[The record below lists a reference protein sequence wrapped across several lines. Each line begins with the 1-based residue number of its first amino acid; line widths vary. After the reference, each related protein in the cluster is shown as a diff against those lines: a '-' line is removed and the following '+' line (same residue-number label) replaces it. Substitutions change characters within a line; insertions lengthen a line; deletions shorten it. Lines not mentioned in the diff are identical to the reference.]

1 MWNVESGRNSMKIER
16 HDRRKENSEKTF
28 GIRHFIANLH
38 NGDGIRVAMKEAKN
52 KGVVSDAESEIMQ
65 YVKTTNGKIR

>member
-28 GIRHFIANLH
+28 CIRHFIANLH